1 MSSLHSYACLLY
13 VCVRGIPPSWV
24 FLLPPYWVDI
34 GRCRY
39 DDCPRAFKR
48 NINRAIK
55 HVRDCLRVLYP
66 CAHGCERVQRAPV
79 VVLFFLED
87 FVFSDSPH
95 IYAIF
100 RVCHVLYLPSCLF
113 HNGNTPYT
121 SVVYNTFDEN
131 PSIQPL
137 LSQKSNDSKLLEPS
151 N

>member
-34 GRCRY
+34 CRCRH
-39 DDCPRAFKR
+39 DDFPRAFQR

-66 CAHGCERVQRAPV
+66 CAHGCERVQHAPV
-79 VVLFFLED
+79 VVLFFFED

-100 RVCHVLYLPSCLF
+100 RVCHVPYFLPLF
-113 HNGNTPYT
+113 VVPQRQYPLHIGSIYNFRRNTPQ
-121 SVVYNTFDEN
+121 FN
-131 PSIQPL
+131 PC
-137 LSQKSNDSKLLEPS
+137 
-151 N
+151 